1 MPERIELGT
10 EEEKAPEPARRP
22 KLSESEAR
30 RLLILRIAVAL
41 VALVVVIWVISFAAG
56 RISLLRAAGRLY
68 ARLHQATPSGEEMEA
83 QIRAFGAALGSS
95 QVRTLVGGSSLK
107 YDSLTPEQQQL
118 FSSINPLP
126 EEAGAPAVTPYDV
139 RLDKI
144 GRDQW
149 TLRLIWSATGTGQ
162 AVVQSVQIE

>member
-10 EEEKAPEPARRP
+10 PEEEPP
-22 KLSESEAR
+22 KPKRALSESEAR
-30 RLLILRIAVAL
+30 RLLILRIALAL

-56 RISLLRAAGRLY
+56 RIGMLRTAARLY
-68 ARLHQATPSGEEMEA
+68 ARLHQAAPSGEAVEA
-83 QIRAFGAALGSS
+83 QIRAFGATLGSS
-95 QVRTLVGGSSLK
+95 QVRTLVGGNSLK

-144 GRDQW
+144 GRDKW

-162 AVVQSVQIE
+162 AVVQSTQIE

>member
-1 MPERIELGT
+1 MPERIELGMQ
-10 EEEKAPEPARRP
+10 EEEPP
-22 KLSESEAR
+22 KPKRALSESEAR

-41 VALVVVIWVISFAAG
+41 VALVVVIWVISFAAA
-56 RISLLRAAGRLY
+56 RIGMLRTAGRLH
-68 ARLHQATPSGEEMEA
+68 ARLHQAAPSGEAMEA
-83 QIRAFGAALGSS
+83 QIRTFGATLSSS
-95 QVRTLVGGSSLK
+95 QVRTLVSGRSLK

-126 EEAGAPAVTPYDV
+126 DEAGAPALTPYDV
-139 RLDKI
+139 RLDLA

-162 AVVQSVQIE
+162 AVVQSARIE